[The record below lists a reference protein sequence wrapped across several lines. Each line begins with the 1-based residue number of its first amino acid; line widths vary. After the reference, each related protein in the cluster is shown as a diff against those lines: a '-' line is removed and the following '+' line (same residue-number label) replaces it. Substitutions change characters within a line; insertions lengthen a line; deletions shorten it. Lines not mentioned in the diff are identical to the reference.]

1 MAFDLIQ
8 ELQGMRAAGT
18 FKAGL
23 SDALLS
29 SCSLYGVFYSSF
41 KKNWYFWCA
50 FEIFFCVNLSCIF
63 CSVVRVWTD
72 IARGGACA

>member
-1 MAFDLIQ
+1 MAFDLTQ

-23 SDALLS
+23 SDALLF
-29 SCSLYGVFYSSF
+29 SCCLYGVFYSSF
-41 KKNWYFWCA
+41 ENWYFWCA
-50 FEIFFCVNLSCIF
+50 FEIFFCVNLSCNF